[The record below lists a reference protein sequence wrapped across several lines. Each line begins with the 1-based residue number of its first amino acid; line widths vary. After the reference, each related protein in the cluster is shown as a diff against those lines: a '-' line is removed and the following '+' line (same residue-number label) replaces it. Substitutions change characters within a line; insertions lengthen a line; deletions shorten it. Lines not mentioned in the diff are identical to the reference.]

1 MTNLPIDLDRH
12 RTPNGRLESRIR
24 RMAANSGLLAHL
36 DHNGV
41 EIDVMLLADSLRR
54 WIEAMEQVRVLLRQ
68 HQNAPEVREAMIKT
82 IIEEALKDLDLL
94 KEREGTTL

>member
-12 RTPNGRLESRIR
+12 RTPSGRLESRIR

-36 DHNGV
+36 DHSGV

-54 WIEAMEQVRVLLRQ
+54 WIEAMEQVRILLRQ
-68 HQNAPEVREAMIKT
+68 HQNEPEIREAMIQT

-94 KEREGTTL
+94 KEGEGPTL